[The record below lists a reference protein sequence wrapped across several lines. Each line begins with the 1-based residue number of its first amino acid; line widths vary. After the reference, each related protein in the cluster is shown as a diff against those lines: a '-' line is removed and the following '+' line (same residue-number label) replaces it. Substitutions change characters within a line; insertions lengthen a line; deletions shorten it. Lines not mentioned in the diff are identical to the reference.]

1 MTTSIDLRKAHAH
14 YVRGD
19 LNIVFSW
26 MNDTRAMFLIPV
38 HRAKAPWFVI
48 SERAAFEWN
57 DQDQNNRIDLVYRA
71 GKACDVL
78 GFEPNMANVNRI
90 IGLVNNFMQEFLR
103 MPSAQP
109 PEKTAG
115 TYGRMQL
122 KADGQ
127 VVAEEDIRL
136 EKEGATYA

>member
-1 MTTSIDLRKAHAH
+1 MSTSIDLRKAHAH

-19 LNIVFSW
+19 LNIVLSW
-26 MNDTRAMFLIPV
+26 INDSRAMFLIPV

-48 SERAAFEWN
+48 PEQAAFEWN
-57 DQDQNNRIDLVYRA
+57 DQDPANRVDLVYRA

-78 GFEPNMANVNRI
+78 GFEPNMPNVNRI
-90 IGLVNNFMQEFLR
+90 IGLVNNFMQELVR

-127 VVAEEDIRL
+127 VIAEEDIRL
-136 EKEGATYA
+136 EKEGVAYV